1 MHTADMIFFWAKS
14 EPERPALVQSDM
26 VVTYREFAEAIEGA
40 SERVLTFDLDRN
52 KPVAVSIDHP
62 IRQLAVCF
70 ALWRLGFTVA
80 LAPRGT
86 ILFLRSIGIEN
97 VIYAGEGQMLSGGRN
112 IQYQDSWLKRQDPKP
127 LPWNPARPSQAST
140 TPLVFFTSGTTGT
153 PKKVIVPAEALLDRI
168 ALLPITGEGNCR
180 RVLVL
185 PDVSSLFGFTRVV
198 LRMHAGLTCCFAR
211 GAQAQLALV
220 NTFGIDQIVGS
231 PQQILELVRVVEEGG
246 HPYVDSLREIRIGGG
261 FTTGS
266 LVRRVQAAL
275 CGTVITE
282 YGATETGVLAFG
294 NYDRTANV
302 PNSVGFLA
310 PGLQLEI
317 VDDTDNPLP
326 LGERGRIRIRSSYL
340 AKVQDA
346 NAPDVDE
353 DRGARWWYPGDLG
366 YVTADGIL
374 CVEGRADDVI
384 NCGGVKFSGEK
395 LDDVLRAYP
404 GVRDVGVCGIR
415 GTSGIEEVWI
425 GVVADV
431 AVDESKMKQ
440 WFELNNKPIIVGRI
454 LMLGTIP
461 RNALGKL
468 QRHLLKEAL
477 IASEKQRTQS
487 SATA

>member
-26 VVTYREFAEAIEGA
+26 VVTYGEFAEAIAGV
-40 SERVLTFDLDRN
+40 SERILGFDLDRS

-97 VIYAGEGQMLSGGRN
+97 VIFAGEGQMLSGGRN
-112 IQYQDSWLKRQDPKP
+112 IQYQDTWLKRQDRKP
-127 LPWNPARPSQAST
+127 LPWDPARPSQAST

-180 RVLVL
+180 RILVL
-185 PDVSSLFGFTRVV
+185 PDISSMFGFTRVMV
-198 LRMHAGLTCCFAR
+198 RMHAGLTCCFAR
-211 GAQAQLALV
+211 GAQAQLGLV

-231 PQQILELVRVVEEGG
+231 PQQIIELVRVVEEGG
-246 HPYVDSLREIRIGGG
+246 QPHVDSLREIRIGGG
-261 FTTGS
+261 FTSGS
-266 LVRRVQAAL
+266 LVRRVQTAL

-282 YGATETGVLAFG
+282 YGATETGILAFG
-294 NYDRTANV
+294 NYDTTANV
-302 PNSVGFLA
+302 PNSVGFLV

-317 VDDTDNPLP
+317 VDDADIPVP
-326 LGERGRIRIRSSYL
+326 LGERGRIRFRSSYL

-346 NAPDVDE
+346 NTPDVNE
-353 DRGARWWYPGDLG
+353 DHEARWWYPGDIG
-366 YVTADGIL
+366 YTTADGIL

-384 NCGGVKFSGEK
+384 NCGGVKFSGER
-395 LDDVLRAYP
+395 LDEAVRTYP
-404 GVRDVGVCGIR
+404 KVRDAGVCGIR
-415 GTSGIEEVWI
+415 GPSGIEELWI
-425 GVVADV
+425 GVAADGV
-431 AVDESKMKQ
+431 IDVSKMKQ

-454 LMLGTIP
+454 LMLDNIP

-477 IASEKQRTQS
+477 IESGKQGKHS